1 MKGQGLTYAV
11 SDRGGCH
18 VRANTLRTEL
28 LGLPEPIDRFSYG
41 GKANMA
47 RDLQLSYAA
56 CDCLI
61 ACLFG
66 SFAITM
72 EDYAEAVSALTG
84 WDFSVKELKIIAERA
99 WNMTRLFNVREGFTR
114 QEDTLP
120 ERIINEASTMGAS
133 KGQKMDR
140 ESFEK
145 MLDEYYD
152 AVGWDRNTGIPTE
165 EKLIELRIKIDI

>member
-28 LGLPEPIDRFSYG
+28 LGIPEPIDRFTYE
-41 GKANMA
+41 GKAAMA
-47 RDLQLSYAA
+47 WNLQLSYAA
-56 CDCLI
+56 SDCLI

-66 SFAITM
+66 SFGVTLK
-72 EDYAEAVSALTG
+72 DYAEAVSALTG
-84 WDFSVKELKIIAERA
+84 WDFSEEELKKVAERA

-114 QEDTLP
+114 EHDTLP
-120 ERIINEASTMGAS
+120 QRIFKEASTAGAS

-140 ESFEK
+140 DSFER

-152 AVGWDRNTGIPTE
+152 LVGWDRRTGIPTE
-165 EKLIELRIKIDI
+165 EKLVSLGIKINN